1 MNRMIKGFIATS
13 FLVAATLTSGCA
25 TKIRASS
32 ASNPPPA
39 EAFSAYGRIEL
50 KPAVFKDGVK
60 GNPAALA
67 KINENIQHD
76 LASSLA
82 QWNARPSNGRTM
94 IIEPVV
100 EQMSFKGGASR
111 VLLGPM
117 VGSSGVLMRMNIKDE
132 QGRVVASPE
141 FFQRANAMAAGWA
154 FGVHDNMMLTRIAN
168 LSTNYVKTNFTRAV
182 GGPTGGN
189 DPVVAPK

>member
-1 MNRMIKGFIATS
+1 MNRMFKGFVATS
-13 FLVAATLTSGCA
+13 VLATAALTSGCG
-25 TKIRASS
+25 TSIQASS

-39 EAFSAYGRIEL
+39 EAFAAFGRIEV
-50 KPAVFKDGVK
+50 KPAVFMTGVK

-76 LASSLA
+76 LASSLK
-82 QWNARPSNGRTM
+82 QWNARPSNGRTL

-117 VGSSGVLMRMNIKDE
+117 VGSSGVLMRMHIKDDK
-132 QGRVVASPE
+132 GRAVASPE
-141 FFQRANAMAAGWA
+141 FFQRANAMAAGWT
-154 FGVHDNMMLTRIAN
+154 FGVHDNMMLTRVAN
-168 LSTNYVKTNFTRAV
+168 LSTTYVKTNFTRAV
-182 GGPTGGN
+182 GGPTGGD